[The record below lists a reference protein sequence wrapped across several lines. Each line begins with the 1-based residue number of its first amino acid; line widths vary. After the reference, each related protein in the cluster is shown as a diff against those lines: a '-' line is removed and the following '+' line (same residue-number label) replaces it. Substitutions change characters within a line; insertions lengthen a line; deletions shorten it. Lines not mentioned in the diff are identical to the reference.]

1 MILKQNSLALG
12 SLAVAA
18 ACAIVFLSS
27 LHPATGVPG
36 GMIYLLTSWALPN
49 IFVASLALGLAWL
62 IPTATALRIVFALAL
77 SFVLGLNTS
86 LPVLHDVLRYQQS
99 VSSEVKRTVAW
110 STERRNDSISLKR
123 RLWGPLLVAP
133 FGPGVR
139 IGSDEG
145 CVCMYF
151 LNAQPLYSDR
161 VITVLSAALGKR
173 VGVTD
178 YAAALDPTQEQKD
191 VHIDLTLSRLDDGW
205 QAMIDLYDRGEKIA
219 TFTQTGIPGRA
230 LAARLGVGRDRMTAS
245 FFSNALDIFLH
256 SNLWSSALNA
266 IVPDY
271 FPERE
276 LEVFFRQASGRP

>member
-1 MILKQNSLALG
+1 MRNSFLIVTPSRNRCARRDDLSPHLLG
-12 SLAVAA
+12 TAKHLRRFARART
-18 ACAIVFLSS
+18 
-27 LHPATGVPG
+27 P
-36 GMIYLLTSWALPN
+36 
-49 IFVASLALGLAWL
+49 WL
-62 IPTATALRIVFALAL
+62 IPTATALRIVVAVAL

-86 LPVLHDVLRYQQS
+86 LPVLHDVLRYRQS

-110 STERRNDSISLKR
+110 STEQRNDSISLKR
-123 RLWGPLLVAP
+123 RFWGPLLVAP

-161 VITVLSAALGKR
+161 VIAALSAALEKR
-173 VGVTD
+173 AGVTD
-178 YAAALDPTQEQKD
+178 YAAILDPTQEQKD

-205 QAMIDLYDRGEKIA
+205 QAVIDLFDRGEKIA

-230 LAARLGVGRDRMTAS
+230 LAVRLDVGRDRMTVS

-271 FPERE
+271 FP
-276 LEVFFRQASGRP
+276 